1 VKDTSQKRKGQMGF
15 PEIRRQ
21 PIDQLNEVKID
32 TQKTLKSS
40 ICCTGV
46 GLHSGAKVSMVLK
59 PAEVDAGITFRRT
72 DIGGKGAVIRAHWK
86 NVVDTR
92 LCTVLGNSDGI
103 TIGTVEHLMAALAG
117 SRIDNAEI
125 EINGPEIPVMDG
137 SAEPFV
143 FLIECAGVLDQGVPR
158 RGIRILKPVVV
169 EEGGACAALYP
180 GKGSTVGFEIKF
192 DSALVGRQAISLGLV
207 NGTFKKELSRA
218 RTFGFL
224 HEVEQLWANGFALGG
239 SLDNAVVVSGDKI
252 LNEDGLRYDDEF
264 VRHKALD
271 ALGDLFMAGA
281 PIIGHYEGRCSGHAL
296 TNRLLEA
303 LFADPENWC
312 EDVVTDELEDEAVS
326 GLTEGEA
333 VDLAASA

>member
-1 VKDTSQKRKGQMGF
+1 MGF
-15 PEIRRQ
+15 PEIRHQ
-21 PIDQLNEVKID
+21 PIDQLREVKID

-40 ICCTGV
+40 ISCTGV
-46 GLHSGAKVSMVLK
+46 GLHSGIKVSMVLK
-59 PAEVDAGITFRRT
+59 PAEVDTGITFRRT
-72 DIGGKGAVIRAHWK
+72 DINGKGAVIRAHWK

-92 LCTVLGNSDGI
+92 LCTVLGNAEGT

-143 FLIECAGVLDQGVPR
+143 FLIECAGVLDQGVAR

-169 EEGGACAALYP
+169 EKGGASAALFP
-180 GKGSTVGFEIKF
+180 GQGSTVAFEIDF
-192 DSALVGRQAISLGLV
+192 DSAIVGRQSISLGLV

-224 HEVEQLWANGFALGG
+224 HEVEHLRANGFALGG

-252 LNEDGLRYDDEF
+252 LNDDGLRYDDEF

-296 TNRLLEA
+296 TNQLLEA

-312 EDVVTDELEDEAVS
+312 EDVVTDDPGGDVVASVSDDQAIEL
-326 GLTEGEA
+326 T
-333 VDLAASA
+333 ASA

>member
-1 VKDTSQKRKGQMGF
+1 MGF
-15 PEIRRQ
+15 PEVRRQ
-21 PIDQLNEVKID
+21 PIDQLDEVKID

-46 GLHSGAKVSMVLK
+46 GLHSGAKVSIALK
-59 PAEVDAGITFRRT
+59 PAEINTGITFRRT
-72 DIGGKGAVIRAHWK
+72 DIGGKGAVIRAHWE
-86 NVVDTR
+86 NVVDTQ
-92 LCTVLGNSDGI
+92 LCTVLGNTEGT
-103 TIGTVEHLMAALAG
+103 TIGTVEHLMAALVG

-125 EINGPEIPVMDG
+125 EVNGPEIPVMDG
-137 SAEPFV
+137 SSEPFV
-143 FLIECAGVLDQGVPR
+143 FLIECAGVLDQGAPR

-169 EEGGACAALYP
+169 EEGGATAALYP
-180 GKGSTVGFEIKF
+180 GQGTTVGFEIQF
-192 DSALVGRQAISLGLV
+192 DNTLVGRQTISLGLV

-224 HEVEQLWANGFALGG
+224 HEVEQLWANGFGLGG
-239 SLDNAVVVSGDKI
+239 SLENAVVVSGDKI
-252 LNEDGLRYDDEF
+252 MNEDGLRYDDEF

-296 TNRLLEA
+296 TNRLLRA

-312 EDVVTDELEDEAVS
+312 EDVVIDDLGGAAIENVAEDEII
-326 GLTEGEA
+326 E
-333 VDLAASA
+333 LAASA

>member
-1 VKDTSQKRKGQMGF
+1 MGF